1 MSTPTLNSIP
11 TNKRGRPRSVR
22 QAVISLIGTAGLYAL
37 ERNDLFVVSG
47 AILRELS
54 LIVGEPAPEKPQATN
69 EEAADATQTPA
80 A

>member
-22 QAVISLIGTAGLYAL
+22 QAVINLIGTSGLYAL
-37 ERNDLFVVSG
+37 EQNDLFVVSG

-54 LIVGEPAPEKPQATN
+54 LIVGETVPNKPEQPNDAPVERAPV
-69 EEAADATQTPA
+69 
-80 A
+80 